1 MLEETS
7 PAKAGPREWAGL
19 AVLLLPCVLASMGMS
34 VMFVAMPSLTADLE
48 PSGSQLLWIMDSYG
62 FLLAGLLITM
72 GTLGDRIGRRRLLLA
87 GAAAFGGASILA
99 AFAATPTTLIV
110 ARMLLGIAG
119 ATLAPSTLALIR
131 GMFHDARQRATAVG
145 LWTAGFAGGAVLGP
159 IIGGLLLQHFHWG
172 SVFLINVPVM
182 VLLLTL
188 GPLLLPEH
196 RAPATGRFDLLGA
209 VLSIVSVLGIVYG
222 VKQIAAHGFDWL
234 SIASC
239 VAGLAV
245 GVAFVRRQRTAARP
259 LIDLALVRS
268 RAFAVPLL
276 IDLLA
281 TFALVGF
288 NLFTWQYL
296 QVVRGMSPLES
307 ALWSLPTFAVMP
319 VGIGAAATLAGRIGK
334 PRVMTIGL
342 LVAAAGF
349 VLLTLPPPGIGYF
362 IAALTVVSL
371 GIAGVAAVVTD
382 VILSAAPPER
392 AGMASA
398 MAETS
403 AEFGGAMGIA
413 LLGSIGAAVYRA
425 AMPSDSGKTLESAAK
440 LPPGDA
446 LREAAFAAFSTETR
460 VAAAV
465 CAALT
470 AGAALVIARTR

>member
-1 MLEETS
+1 MLEETTS
-7 PAKAGPREWAGL
+7 STAGPREWAGL
-19 AVLLLPCVLASMGMS
+19 AVLLLPCVLASMDMS

-87 GAAAFGGASILA
+87 GAAAFGGASVLA
-99 AFAATPTTLIV
+99 AFSATPTMLIV

-182 VLLLTL
+182 LLLLAL

-196 RAPATGRFDLLGA
+196 RTLAEGPFDLLGA
-209 VLSIVSVLGIVYG
+209 VLSIGSVLGIVYG
-222 VKQIAAHGFDWL
+222 VKQLAAHGFGWL
-234 SIASC
+234 PIAGC
-239 VAGLAV
+239 VAGLVA

-296 QVVRGMSPLES
+296 QVVLGMSPLES
-307 ALWSLPTFAVMP
+307 ALWALPTFAVMP
-319 VGIGAAATLAGRIGK
+319 VGIGVAATLAARIGK
-334 PRVMTIGL
+334 PRVLAIGL

-349 VLLTLPPPGIGYF
+349 GLLALPLPGAAYF

-425 AMPSDSGKTLESAAK
+425 AMPSGAETLEAAAK

-446 LREAAFAAFSTETR
+446 LREAAFAAFSTETG
-460 VAAAV
+460 VAAVV
-465 CAALT
+465 CAGLML
-470 AGAALVIARTR
+470 GAAVVIVRVR